1 PSRTYPL
8 SLHDALPI
16 SAGSFIPSM
25 PPRWSG
31 VHRQGQGQRALR
43 VRRQGLHHFISY
55 DLRTT
60 YPKEATQKRGV
71 LDVSSKRAARGSV
84 RSEEHTSELQSR
96 FDLV

>member
-1 PSRTYPL
+1 
-8 SLHDALPI
+8 
-16 SAGSFIPSM
+16 
-25 PPRWSG
+25 

-84 RSEEHTSELQSR
+84 PVTLDREYGFTQIHAPMKELKEDHHCLIERSKETDECGFYS
-96 FDLV
+96 